1 MLKLFYKFSSSLI
14 ALFFI
19 WICFTWNMANVG
31 SETYAPPHGVRW
43 IGFFFR
49 LDQMYAVCISFIH
62 LNRWGM
68 FSPHPPT
75 SQWWYIFEGTLRN
88 GTGVE
93 IFKVAPLFNI
103 FLTIG
108 RTRVFIIGKEH
119 LQLPSINQLHSIKVS
134 EVIDG

>member
-1 MLKLFYKFSSSLI
+1 
-14 ALFFI
+14 
-19 WICFTWNMANVG
+19 MANVG
-31 SETYAPPHGVRW
+31 SENYAPPHGVRW

-49 LDQMYAVCISFIH
+49 LDQMYAITNSFIH

-93 IFKVAPLFNI
+93 IFKVTLLLMDL
-103 FLTIG
+103 LTTE

-119 LQLPSINQLHSIKVS
+119 LQLPLISQLHSTKVS